1 MDFLQEYTEKVFSG
15 EIIAGTEL
23 KRMLKI
29 LKADRE
35 SGKYIFDTKYSE
47 LRIEFIET
55 FCRQGKAPFY
65 NKTPKLML
73 WQKAF
78 LTALYSF
85 YRKDKNGNK
94 GLLRFQK
101 ALLLIARKNGKSA
114 LASFD
119 GFTELAIGQGGQFIC
134 CGSNDDKQASLIFN
148 EVKGLSKRAEKTPK
162 RFHCNL
168 TTVKNN
174 KNDNEV
180 FKMSAR
186 TRDKDGRQISKAFLD
201 EIHNA
206 RDNELYMSIWQSMSI
221 AEEPLLIMLTTEGFV
236 NNGLLDKELNY
247 VRSILR
253 GEIEDDTYLSF
264 LYTQD
269 SENEIWQDKRTW
281 LKSNPSLNVVKKASY
296 LEANLNKAKID
307 KETRMHVLCKDFNIH
322 QNNAQSWLM
331 YEDYMYKTEHFE
343 LEDLRGAYMVCGVDL
358 SSTTDMTAVQC
369 VVMKPND
376 NTKYIVS
383 KYFIPERKLYD
394 SDDKTAGA
402 KYEEWAQQGL
412 VHICEGNEVDTDEVV
427 NWIEYLVIDCG
438 INLFKCG
445 YDVRLSKSFVN
456 AMITRLDGKSTLEII
471 PQASKFMSEP
481 TKLLEA
487 DLKARIV
494 NYNENPVNQWCFSN
508 AQIKLDQ
515 FGRIMIIKIQ
525 EQARRRIDGAV
536 ALIIAYATLRMYKTE
551 FDEYLKLGGEK

>member
-15 EIIAGTEL
+15 EIVAGTEL

-85 YRKDKNGNK
+85 YRKDENGNK
-94 GLLRFQK
+94 GPLRFQK

-236 NNGLLDKELNY
+236 NGGLLDKELNY

-253 GEIEDDTYLSF
+253 GEIEDDTYLAF

-471 PQASKFMSEP
+471 PQASKFLSEP

-536 ALIIAYATLRMYKTE
+536 ALVIAYATLRMYKTE

>member
-85 YRKDKNGNK
+85 YRKDENGNK

-206 RDNELYMSIWQSMSI
+206 RDNDLYMSIWQSMSI

-236 NNGLLDKELNY
+236 NGGLLDKELNY

-253 GEIEDDTYLSF
+253 GEIEDDTYLAF

-471 PQASKFMSEP
+471 PQASKFLSEP

-536 ALIIAYATLRMYKTE
+536 ALVIAYATLRMYKTE
-551 FDEYLKLGGEK
+551 FDEYLKLGGE

>member
-15 EIIAGTEL
+15 EIVAGTEL
-23 KRMLKI
+23 KRMLKM
-29 LKADRE
+29 LQADRE

-119 GFTELAIGQGGQFIC
+119 GFTELTIGQGGQFIC

-148 EVKGLSKRAEKTPK
+148 EVKGLSKRAEKTPN

-236 NNGLLDKELNY
+236 NGGLLDKELNY

-253 GEIEDDTYLSF
+253 GDIEDDTYLAF

-281 LKSNPSLNVVKKASY
+281 LKSNPSLNVVKKESY

-471 PQASKFMSEP
+471 PQASKFLSEP

-515 FGRIMIIKIQ
+515 YGRIMIIKIQ

-536 ALIIAYATLRMYKTE
+536 ALVIAYATLRMYKTE
-551 FDEYLKLGGEK
+551 FDEYLKLGGE

>member
-1 MDFLQEYTEKVFSG
+1 MDFLQEYTEKVFCG
-15 EIIAGTEL
+15 EIVAGTEL

-85 YRKDKNGNK
+85 YRKDENGNK

-236 NNGLLDKELNY
+236 NGGLLDKELNY

-253 GEIEDDTYLSF
+253 GEIEDDTYLAF

-281 LKSNPSLNVVKKASY
+281 LKSNPSLNVVKKESY

-471 PQASKFMSEP
+471 PQASKFLSEP

-536 ALIIAYATLRMYKTE
+536 ALVIAYATLRMYKTE

>member
-85 YRKDKNGNK
+85 YRKDENGNK
-94 GLLRFQK
+94 GFLRFQK

-119 GFTELAIGQGGQFIC
+119 GFTELTIGQGGQFIC

-236 NNGLLDKELNY
+236 NGGLLDKELNY

-253 GEIEDDTYLSF
+253 GDIEDDTYLAF

-281 LKSNPSLNVVKKASY
+281 LKSNPSLNVVKKESY

-307 KETRMHVLCKDFNIH
+307 KETRMHVLCKDFNVH

-471 PQASKFMSEP
+471 PQASKFLSEP

-515 FGRIMIIKIQ
+515 YGRIMIIKIQ

-551 FDEYLKLGGEK
+551 FDEYLKLGGE

>member
-85 YRKDKNGNK
+85 YRKDKDGNK

-119 GFTELAIGQGGQFIC
+119 GFTELTIGQGGQFIC

-236 NNGLLDKELNY
+236 NGGLLDKELNY

-253 GEIEDDTYLSF
+253 GEIEDDTYLAF

-343 LEDLRGAYMVCGVDL
+343 LEELRGAYMVCGVDL

-471 PQASKFMSEP
+471 PQASKFLSEP

-515 FGRIMIIKIQ
+515 YGRIMIIKIQ

-536 ALIIAYATLRMYKTE
+536 ALVIAYATLRMYKTE
-551 FDEYLKLGGEK
+551 FEEYLKLGGE

>member
-85 YRKDKNGNK
+85 YRKDEKGNK

-236 NNGLLDKELNY
+236 NGGLLDKELNY

-253 GEIEDDTYLSF
+253 GDIEDDTYLAF

-331 YEDYMYKTEHFE
+331 YEDYVYQTEHFE

-471 PQASKFMSEP
+471 PQASKFLSEP

-536 ALIIAYATLRMYKTE
+536 ALVIAYATLRMYKTE

>member
-1 MDFLQEYTEKVFSG
+1 MDFLQEYTEKVFNG

-236 NNGLLDKELNY
+236 NGGLLDKELNY

-253 GEIEDDTYLSF
+253 GEIEDDTYLAF

-438 INLFKCG
+438 INLVKCG

-471 PQASKFMSEP
+471 PQASKFLSEP

>member
-15 EIIAGTEL
+15 EIVAGTEL
-23 KRMLKI
+23 KRMLKM
-29 LKADRE
+29 LQADRE

-236 NNGLLDKELNY
+236 NGGLLDKELNY

-253 GEIEDDTYLSF
+253 GDIEDDTYLSF

-281 LKSNPSLNVVKKASY
+281 LKSNPSLNVVKKESY

-376 NTKYIVS
+376 NTKYVVS

-471 PQASKFMSEP
+471 PQASKFLSEP

-515 FGRIMIIKIQ
+515 YGRIMIIKIQ

-536 ALIIAYATLRMYKTE
+536 ALVIAYATLRMYKTE
-551 FDEYLKLGGEK
+551 FEEYLKLGGE

>member
-15 EIIAGTEL
+15 EIVAGTEL
-23 KRMLKI
+23 KRMLKM
-29 LKADRE
+29 LQADRE

-119 GFTELAIGQGGQFIC
+119 GFTELTIGQGGQFIC

-221 AEEPLLIMLTTEGFV
+221 AEEPLLIMLTTEGFI
-236 NNGLLDKELNY
+236 NGGLLDKELNY

-253 GEIEDDTYLSF
+253 GEIEDDTYLAF

-269 SENEIWQDKRTW
+269 SENEIWQDKKTW

-427 NWIEYLVIDCG
+427 DWIEYLVIDCG

-471 PQASKFMSEP
+471 PQASKFLSEP

>member
-236 NNGLLDKELNY
+236 NGGLLDKELNY
-247 VRSILR
+247 ARSILR
-253 GEIEDDTYLSF
+253 GEIEDDTYLAF

-471 PQASKFMSEP
+471 PQAPKFLSEP

-487 DLKARIV
+487 DLRARIV

>member
-85 YRKDKNGNK
+85 YRKDENGNK
-94 GLLRFQK
+94 GSLRFQK

-134 CGSNDDKQASLIFN
+134 CGSNDDKQANLIFN

-236 NNGLLDKELNY
+236 NGGLLDKELNY

-253 GEIEDDTYLSF
+253 GEIEDDTYLAF

-471 PQASKFMSEP
+471 PQASKFLSEP

>member
-15 EIIAGTEL
+15 EIVAGTEL
-23 KRMLKI
+23 KRMLKM
-29 LKADRE
+29 LQADRE

-55 FCRQGKAPFY
+55 FCKQGKAPFY
-65 NKTPKLML
+65 NQTPKLML

-85 YRKDKNGNK
+85 YRKDENGNK

-148 EVKGLSKRAEKTPK
+148 EVKGLSKRAEKKPK

-236 NNGLLDKELNY
+236 NGGLLDKELNY

-253 GEIEDDTYLSF
+253 GDIEDDTYLAF

-427 NWIEYLVIDCG
+427 DWIEYLVIDCG

-471 PQASKFMSEP
+471 PQASKFLSEP

-536 ALIIAYATLRMYKTE
+536 ALIIAYATLRMYKAE

>member
-15 EIIAGTEL
+15 EIVAGTEL
-23 KRMLKI
+23 KRMLKM
-29 LKADRE
+29 LQADRE

-236 NNGLLDKELNY
+236 NGGLLDKELNY

-253 GEIEDDTYLSF
+253 GEIEDDTYLAF

-471 PQASKFMSEP
+471 PQASKFLSEP

>member
-236 NNGLLDKELNY
+236 NGGLLDKELNY

-253 GEIEDDTYLSF
+253 GEIEDDTYLAF

-427 NWIEYLVIDCG
+427 DWIEYLVIDCG

-471 PQASKFMSEP
+471 PQASKFLSEP

>member
-1 MDFLQEYTEKVFSG
+1 MDFLQEYTEKVFNG

-23 KRMLKI
+23 KRILKI

-85 YRKDKNGNK
+85 YRKDENGNK

-119 GFTELAIGQGGQFIC
+119 GFTELTIGQGGQFIC

-236 NNGLLDKELNY
+236 NGGLLDKELNY
-247 VRSILR
+247 VRNILR
-253 GEIEDDTYLSF
+253 GEIEDDTYLAF

-331 YEDYMYKTEHFE
+331 YEDYSYKTKHFE
-343 LEDLRGAYMVCGVDL
+343 LEELRGAYMVCGVDL

-427 NWIEYLVIDCG
+427 NWLEYLVIDCG

-471 PQASKFMSEP
+471 PQAAKFLSEP

-536 ALIIAYATLRMYKTE
+536 ALVIAYATLRMYKTE

>member
-15 EIIAGTEL
+15 EIVAGTEL
-23 KRMLKI
+23 KRMLKM
-29 LKADRE
+29 LQADRE

-85 YRKDKNGNK
+85 YRKDENGKK

-101 ALLLIARKNGKSA
+101 SLLLIARKNGKSA

-119 GFTELAIGQGGQFIC
+119 GFTELTIGQGGQFIC

-236 NNGLLDKELNY
+236 NGGLLDKELNY

-253 GEIEDDTYLSF
+253 GDIEDDTYLAF

-281 LKSNPSLNVVKKASY
+281 LKSNPSLNVVKKESY

-376 NTKYIVS
+376 NTKYVVS

-412 VHICEGNEVDTDEVV
+412 LTICEGNEVDTDEVV
-427 NWIEYLVIDCG
+427 NWLERLVTDYDIK
-438 INLFKCG
+438 LFKCG

-471 PQASKFMSEP
+471 PQASKFLSEP

-515 FGRIMIIKIQ
+515 YGRIMIIKIQ

-536 ALIIAYATLRMYKTE
+536 ALVIAYATLRMYKTE
-551 FDEYLKLGGEK
+551 FDEYLKLGGE

>member
-85 YRKDKNGNK
+85 YRKDENGNK

-119 GFTELAIGQGGQFIC
+119 GFTELTIGQGGQFIC

-206 RDNELYMSIWQSMSI
+206 RDNDLYMSIWQSMSI

-236 NNGLLDKELNY
+236 NGGLLDKELNY
-247 VRSILR
+247 IRSILR
-253 GEIEDDTYLSF
+253 GDIEDDTYLAF

-269 SENEIWQDKRTW
+269 SENEIWQDKKTW
-281 LKSNPSLNVVKKASY
+281 VKSNPSLNVVKKASY

-471 PQASKFMSEP
+471 PQASKFLSEP

>member
-15 EIIAGTEL
+15 EIVAGTEL
-23 KRMLKI
+23 KRMLKM
-29 LKADRE
+29 LQADRE

-85 YRKDKNGNK
+85 YRKDENGNK

-236 NNGLLDKELNY
+236 NGGLLDKELNY
-247 VRSILR
+247 VRGILR
-253 GEIEDDTYLSF
+253 GEIEDDTYLAF

-331 YEDYMYKTEHFE
+331 YEDYMYQTEHFE

-427 NWIEYLVIDCG
+427 DWIEYLVIDCG

-471 PQASKFMSEP
+471 PQASKFLSEP

>member
-15 EIIAGTEL
+15 EIVAGTEL
-23 KRMLKI
+23 KRMLKM
-29 LKADRE
+29 LQADRE

-85 YRKDKNGNK
+85 YRKDENGNK

-236 NNGLLDKELNY
+236 NGGLLDKELNY

-253 GEIEDDTYLSF
+253 GEIEDDTYLAF

-307 KETRMHVLCKDFNIH
+307 KETRMHVLCKDFNVH

-427 NWIEYLVIDCG
+427 DWIEYLVIDCG

-471 PQASKFMSEP
+471 PQASKFLSEP

-536 ALIIAYATLRMYKTE
+536 ALVIAYATLRMYKTE

>member
-15 EIIAGTEL
+15 EIVAGTEL
-23 KRMLKI
+23 KRMLKM
-29 LKADRE
+29 LQADRE

-85 YRKDKNGNK
+85 YRKDENGNK

-119 GFTELAIGQGGQFIC
+119 GFTELTIGQGGQFIC

-236 NNGLLDKELNY
+236 NGGLLDKELNY

-253 GEIEDDTYLSF
+253 GDIEDDTYLAF

-281 LKSNPSLNVVKKASY
+281 LKSNPSLNVVKKESY

-456 AMITRLDGKSTLEII
+456 AMITRLDGKSALEII
-471 PQASKFMSEP
+471 PQASKFLSEP

>member
-253 GEIEDDTYLSF
+253 GEIEDDTYLAF

>member
-15 EIIAGTEL
+15 EIVAGTEL
-23 KRMLKI
+23 KRMLKM
-29 LKADRE
+29 LQADRE

-85 YRKDKNGNK
+85 YRKDENGKK

-101 ALLLIARKNGKSA
+101 SLLLIARKNGKSA

-119 GFTELAIGQGGQFIC
+119 GFTELTIGQGGQFIC

-148 EVKGLSKRAEKTPK
+148 EVKGLSKRAEKTPN

-236 NNGLLDKELNY
+236 NGGLLDKELNY

-253 GEIEDDTYLSF
+253 GDIEDDTYLAF

-281 LKSNPSLNVVKKASY
+281 LKSNPSLNVVKKESY

-471 PQASKFMSEP
+471 PQASKFLSEP

-515 FGRIMIIKIQ
+515 YGRIMIIKIQ

-536 ALIIAYATLRMYKTE
+536 ALVIAYATLRMYKTE
-551 FDEYLKLGGEK
+551 FDEYLKLGGE

>member
-236 NNGLLDKELNY
+236 NGGLLDKELNY
-247 VRSILR
+247 VRGILR
-253 GEIEDDTYLSF
+253 GDIEDDTYLAF

-471 PQASKFMSEP
+471 PQASKFLSEP

-536 ALIIAYATLRMYKTE
+536 ALVIAYATLRMYKTE

>member
-85 YRKDKNGNK
+85 YRKDENGNK

-201 EIHNA
+201 EIHQA

-236 NNGLLDKELNY
+236 NGGLLDKELNY

-253 GEIEDDTYLSF
+253 GEIEDDTYLAF

-471 PQASKFMSEP
+471 PQASKFLSEP

-536 ALIIAYATLRMYKTE
+536 ALVIAYATLRMYKTE

>member
-119 GFTELAIGQGGQFIC
+119 GFTELAIGQGGQFTC
-134 CGSNDDKQASLIFN
+134 RGSNDDKQAILIFN

-236 NNGLLDKELNY
+236 NGGLLDKELNY

-253 GEIEDDTYLSF
+253 GEIEDDTYLAF

-358 SSTTDMTAVQC
+358 SSTTDMTAIQC

-383 KYFIPERKLYD
+383 KYFI
-394 SDDKTAGA
+394 S
-402 KYEEWAQQGL
+402 
-412 VHICEGNEVDTDEVV
+412 
-427 NWIEYLVIDCG
+427 
-438 INLFKCG
+438 
-445 YDVRLSKSFVN
+445 
-456 AMITRLDGKSTLEII
+456 
-471 PQASKFMSEP
+471 
-481 TKLLEA
+481 
-487 DLKARIV
+487 
-494 NYNENPVNQWCFSN
+494 
-508 AQIKLDQ
+508 
-515 FGRIMIIKIQ
+515 
-525 EQARRRIDGAV
+525 
-536 ALIIAYATLRMYKTE
+536 
-551 FDEYLKLGGEK
+551 

>member
-15 EIIAGTEL
+15 EIVAGTEL
-23 KRMLKI
+23 KRMLKM
-29 LKADRE
+29 LQADRE

-85 YRKDKNGNK
+85 YRKDENGNK

-119 GFTELAIGQGGQFIC
+119 GFTELTIGQGGQFIC

-236 NNGLLDKELNY
+236 NGGLLDKELNY

-253 GEIEDDTYLSF
+253 GEIEDDTYLAF

-427 NWIEYLVIDCG
+427 NWLEYLVIDCG

-471 PQASKFMSEP
+471 PQASKFLSEP

>member
-85 YRKDKNGNK
+85 YRKDENGNK
-94 GLLRFQK
+94 GSLRFQK

-236 NNGLLDKELNY
+236 NGGLLDKELNY

-253 GEIEDDTYLSF
+253 GDIEDDTYLAF

-471 PQASKFMSEP
+471 PQASKFLSEP

-536 ALIIAYATLRMYKTE
+536 ALVIAYATLRMYKTE

>member
-15 EIIAGTEL
+15 EIVAGTEL
-23 KRMLKI
+23 KRMLKM
-29 LKADRE
+29 LQADRE

-85 YRKDKNGNK
+85 YRKDENGKK

-101 ALLLIARKNGKSA
+101 SLLLIARKNGKSA

-119 GFTELAIGQGGQFIC
+119 GFTELTIGQGGQFIC

-236 NNGLLDKELNY
+236 NGGLLDKELNY

-253 GEIEDDTYLSF
+253 GDIEDDTYLAF

-281 LKSNPSLNVVKKASY
+281 LKSNPSLNVVKKESY

-402 KYEEWAQQGL
+402 RYEEWAQQGL

-471 PQASKFMSEP
+471 PQASKFLSEP

-515 FGRIMIIKIQ
+515 YGRIMIIKIQ

-536 ALIIAYATLRMYKTE
+536 ALVIAYATLRMYKTE
-551 FDEYLKLGGEK
+551 FEEYLKLGGE

>member
-15 EIIAGTEL
+15 EIVAGTEL
-23 KRMLKI
+23 KRMLKM
-29 LKADRE
+29 LQADRE

-55 FCRQGKAPFY
+55 FCKQGKAPFY
-65 NKTPKLML
+65 NQTPKLML

-85 YRKDKNGNK
+85 YRKDENGNK

-236 NNGLLDKELNY
+236 NGGLLDKELNY

-253 GEIEDDTYLSF
+253 GDIEDDTYLAF

-427 NWIEYLVIDCG
+427 DWIEYLVIDCG

-471 PQASKFMSEP
+471 PQASKFLSEP

-536 ALIIAYATLRMYKTE
+536 ALIIAYATLRMYKAE

>member
-85 YRKDKNGNK
+85 YRKDENGNK
-94 GLLRFQK
+94 GSLRFQK

-236 NNGLLDKELNY
+236 NGGLLDKELNY
-247 VRSILR
+247 VRNILR
-253 GEIEDDTYLSF
+253 GEIEDDTYLAF

-296 LEANLNKAKID
+296 LEANLNKAKFD

-331 YEDYMYKTEHFE
+331 HEDYMYTTEHFE

-427 NWIEYLVIDCG
+427 DWIEYLVIDCG

-456 AMITRLDGKSTLEII
+456 AMTTRLDGKSTLEII
-471 PQASKFMSEP
+471 PQASKFLSEP

-536 ALIIAYATLRMYKTE
+536 ALVIAYATLRMYKTE

>member
-85 YRKDKNGNK
+85 YRKDENGNK
-94 GLLRFQK
+94 GSLRFQK

-236 NNGLLDKELNY
+236 NGGLLDKELNY
-247 VRSILR
+247 VRNILR
-253 GEIEDDTYLSF
+253 GEIEDDTYLAF

-331 YEDYMYKTEHFE
+331 HEDYMYTTEHFE

-427 NWIEYLVIDCG
+427 DWIEYLVIDCG

-456 AMITRLDGKSTLEII
+456 AMTTRLDGKSTLEII
-471 PQASKFMSEP
+471 PQASKFLSEP

-536 ALIIAYATLRMYKTE
+536 ALVIAYATLRMYKTE

>member
-15 EIIAGTEL
+15 EIVAGTEL
-23 KRMLKI
+23 KRMLKM
-29 LKADRE
+29 LQADRE

-119 GFTELAIGQGGQFIC
+119 GFTELTIGQGGQFIC

-236 NNGLLDKELNY
+236 NGGLLDKELNY
-247 VRSILR
+247 IRSILR
-253 GEIEDDTYLSF
+253 GEIEDDTYLAF

-269 SENEIWQDKRTW
+269 SENEIWQDKKTW

-427 NWIEYLVIDCG
+427 DWIEYLVIDCG

-456 AMITRLDGKSTLEII
+456 AMITRLDGNSTLEII
-471 PQASKFMSEP
+471 PQASKFLSEP

-515 FGRIMIIKIQ
+515 YGRIMVIKIQ

-536 ALIIAYATLRMYKTE
+536 ALVIAYATLRMYKTE
-551 FDEYLKLGGEK
+551 FEEYLKLGGE

>member
-85 YRKDKNGNK
+85 YHKDKNGNK

-168 TTVKNN
+168 TTVKNT

-236 NNGLLDKELNY
+236 NGGLLDKELNY
-247 VRSILR
+247 VRGILR
-253 GEIEDDTYLSF
+253 GEIEDDTYLAF

-331 YEDYMYKTEHFE
+331 YEDYMYQTEHFE

-427 NWIEYLVIDCG
+427 DWIEYLVIDCG

-471 PQASKFMSEP
+471 PQASKFLSEP

-536 ALIIAYATLRMYKTE
+536 ALVIAYATLRMYKTE

>member
-15 EIIAGTEL
+15 EIVAGTEL
-23 KRMLKI
+23 KRMLKM
-29 LKADRE
+29 LQADRE

-85 YRKDKNGNK
+85 YRKDENGNK

-119 GFTELAIGQGGQFIC
+119 GFTELTIGQGGQFIC

-236 NNGLLDKELNY
+236 NGGLLDKELNY

-253 GEIEDDTYLSF
+253 GEIEDDTYLAF

-269 SENEIWQDKRTW
+269 SENEIWQDKKTW
-281 LKSNPSLNVVKKASY
+281 LKSNPSLNVVKKESY

-471 PQASKFMSEP
+471 PQASKFLSEP

-551 FDEYLKLGGEK
+551 FEEYLKLGGE

>member
-119 GFTELAIGQGGQFIC
+119 GFTELTIGQGGQFIC

-236 NNGLLDKELNY
+236 NGGLLDKELNY

-253 GEIEDDTYLSF
+253 GDIEDDTYLAF

-281 LKSNPSLNVVKKASY
+281 LKSNPSLNVIKKESY

-471 PQASKFMSEP
+471 PQASKFLSEP

-515 FGRIMIIKIQ
+515 YGRIMIIKIQ

-536 ALIIAYATLRMYKTE
+536 ALVIAYATLRMYKTE
-551 FDEYLKLGGEK
+551 FDEYLKLGGE

>member
-15 EIIAGTEL
+15 EIVAGTEL
-23 KRMLKI
+23 KRMLKM
-29 LKADRE
+29 LQADRE

-85 YRKDKNGNK
+85 YRKDENGNK

-101 ALLLIARKNGKSA
+101 VLLLIARKNGKSA

-236 NNGLLDKELNY
+236 NGGLLDKELNY

-253 GEIEDDTYLSF
+253 GDIEDDTYLAF

-427 NWIEYLVIDCG
+427 DWIEYLVIDCG

-471 PQASKFMSEP
+471 PQASKFLSEP

-551 FDEYLKLGGEK
+551 FEEYLKLGGEK

>member
-85 YRKDKNGNK
+85 YRKDENGNK

-206 RDNELYMSIWQSMSI
+206 RDNDLYMSIWQSMSI

-236 NNGLLDKELNY
+236 NGGLLDKELNY
-247 VRSILR
+247 IRSILR
-253 GEIEDDTYLSF
+253 GDIEDDTYLAF

-269 SENEIWQDKRTW
+269 SENEIWQDKKTW
-281 LKSNPSLNVVKKASY
+281 VKSNPSLNVVKKASY

-343 LEDLRGAYMVCGVDL
+343 LEYLRGAYMVCGVDL

-471 PQASKFMSEP
+471 PQAPKFLSEP

-515 FGRIMIIKIQ
+515 FGRIMVIKIQ

-536 ALIIAYATLRMYKTE
+536 ALVIAYATLRMYKTE
-551 FDEYLKLGGEK
+551 FDEYLKLGGE